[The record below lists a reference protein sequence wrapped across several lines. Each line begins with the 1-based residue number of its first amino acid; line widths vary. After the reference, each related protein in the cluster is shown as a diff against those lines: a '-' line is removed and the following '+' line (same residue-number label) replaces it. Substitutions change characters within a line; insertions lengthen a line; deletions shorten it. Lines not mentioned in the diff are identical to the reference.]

1 MQERKTKKV
10 KFYFS
15 RRDGAVPVPGSPP
28 TPPAPAAQID
38 GKSVSGDW
46 FRTELKS
53 GLRTIHL
60 HFDRQ
65 PEIRFHEELEAPVNS
80 RARWESGEGAAML
93 EIFRTEPAWTIVYG
107 PVLLARSKFIG
118 NTEDE
123 MFASAL
129 PAGFQVKLSP
139 EPHPKTRCA
148 WRAEISADGRR
159 FATHVCDYAS
169 AGDAKIEDPK
179 FFSVFF

>member
-1 MQERKTKKV
+1 MQEEKTKKV

-28 TPPAPAAQID
+28 NPPAPAAQID

-93 EIFRTEPAWTIVYG
+93 EIFRTEPARTIVYG

-139 EPHPKTRCA
+139 EPHPKTR
-148 WRAEISADGRR
+148 
-159 FATHVCDYAS
+159 
-169 AGDAKIEDPK
+169 
-179 FFSVFF
+179 

>member
-1 MQERKTKKV
+1 MK
-10 KFYFS
+10 
-15 RRDGAVPVPGSPP
+15 
-28 TPPAPAAQID
+28 
-38 GKSVSGDW
+38 
-46 FRTELKS
+46 
-53 GLRTIHL
+53 
-60 HFDRQ
+60 
-65 PEIRFHEELEAPVNS
+65 
-80 RARWESGEGAAML
+80 

-107 PVLLARSKFIG
+107 PILLARSKFIG

-123 MFASAL
+123 MSASAL

-179 FFSVFF
+179 FFSIFF